1 MTRAPLLFAALVLS
15 ACVPTD
21 FDDLRRQATTIALA
35 PPDDY
40 PNRGF
45 GEVVS
50 AYSGTVRGVFGS
62 RVAASAGTGTP
73 FSTFPLLVGEEL
85 RLDTPLLDGCDEE
98 APCGAGAG
106 VSLVG
111 VPRWSDREMC
121 LAAASP
127 DTGEIRLRCED
138 DVTRIEIANGPS
150 GQRFGE
156 SAAGLPEHVFA
167 RAVFG
172 APGAFGG
179 RGSVYRL
186 PDRAPPVEID
196 LSEGFGAGGEL
207 GSAVAALAVDADT
220 VLLAAAAPSGSAKR
234 VIVAQSDVD
243 GGGSVV
249 TRVHACVDATTTG
262 WGMALALGDLNGD
275 GRAEV
280 AIGSGQEPGRLE
292 AVRVYDGATLP
303 PAGTCTGTWP
313 VAIELSCPDLEGVDC
328 AAGSF
333 GAALSI
339 GDVDGDGT
347 GDLIVGT
354 PMAEVDGV
362 GGAGAVFVFQGAA
375 SLTDLD
381 RTVVALTASSP
392 SSGAGL
398 GTSVAVIPGAVANAS
413 SGARRVEPVAGAPGA
428 DRVYVFL
435 CTGLDG
441 DSPSTTDGERCQP

>member
-1 MTRAPLLFAALVLS
+1 MRA
-15 ACVPTD
+15 D
-21 FDDLRRQATTIALA
+21 RLRRPAPAGHHHRA
-35 PPDDY
+35 RPPDDY

-220 VLLAAAAPSGSAKR
+220 VLLAAAAPSGSGQAR
-234 VIVAQSDVD
+234 DRGAERRRRRRQ
-243 GGGSVV
+243 
-249 TRVHACVDATTTG
+249 RRHARARLRRRHDDRL
-262 WGMALALGDLNGD
+262 GMALALGDLNGD

-292 AVRVYDGATLP
+292 AVRVCDGATLP

-354 PMAEVDGV
+354 PMAEVDGGGRRGRGV
-362 GGAGAVFVFQGAA
+362 RLPGCGEPHRSGSDRGGAHRLEPELGRRPRHERGGHPRRGGQRLERRAP
-375 SLTDLD
+375 
-381 RTVVALTASSP
+381 RR
-392 SSGAGL
+392 AGGGRAGRRPRVRL
-398 GTSVAVIPGAVANAS
+398 PLHGPG
-413 SGARRVEPVAGAPGA
+413 R
-428 DRVYVFL
+428 
-435 CTGLDG
+435 
-441 DSPSTTDGERCQP
+441 